1 MSLLNPLLLGGLL
14 LATLPILI
22 HLLAR
27 RRLKRQPFSTLDFLQ
42 RLQTKRMK
50 QLRMRQWLLLLL
62 RTLAVLLLALAF
74 LRPVISDQA
83 GLGAGSSES
92 VLLVDL
98 SASMVARG
106 AESETPLDRIRDTIR
121 DLWPAFER
129 VSLVVMDKDGSRDI
143 TPRAAGGSA
152 PAWIDRLAVDGRSES
167 LSSGWNRAVERLEE
181 SDAATRELILLS
193 DFTGPGLDSLPE
205 LPQGTRLYHL
215 NLASRASVTNA
226 YIRETRFSDAVLR
239 PGATTSLEVV
249 AEVSGTDEPVRCIVT
264 VTLDGRRVA
273 EGEIELTPSAPST
286 ISFPVQVPDAGQH
299 AGEVALEL
307 NDALA
312 SDNRFPFLLQVPGS
326 RRVLLTGD
334 DVQALRYMELAL
346 DPEGRQSA
354 FEVEIRPGRVR
365 AGELSA
371 VDVVVVAGWQ
381 NPDAATAR
389 QLAQFVRD
397 GGGLWILLDDRT
409 DLGRLSRTLLAEV
422 GFAPLADER
431 GRSNS
436 VTQWEDMDLDHPA
449 LRSLFDGEGQYDRP
463 AVGRLYT
470 AHAGK
475 GERAIIRVSD
485 GRPFL
490 LERSLGGGR
499 AWLTPSAANR
509 SWTDWPI
516 SGVFAPLVQQGVSY
530 LAGDAVHGGSEV
542 RCGETI
548 VWQTPIEGEGRS
560 VEAIDPL
567 GNRVPAFPEFREGR
581 QAYVTSATL
590 WPGHYRLQ
598 VDGIE
603 QEEAAV
609 HVPATES
616 RLAVESIPAWAGREL
631 SGSGSETLAET
642 LQQART
648 GRELSTLILIA
659 VLLLLVAETIV
670 AREGKPRPER
680 SMRES
685 STTA

>member
-106 AESETPLDRIRDTIR
+106 AESETPLDRMRDTIR

-129 VSLVVMDKDGSRDI
+129 VSLVVMDDEGSRDI

-152 PAWIDRLAVDGRSES
+152 PAWIDRLTVDGRSES
-167 LSSGWNRAVERLEE
+167 LSSGWNRAAERFKE

-193 DFTGPGLDSLPE
+193 DFTGPGLDSLQE

-215 NLASRASVTNA
+215 NLASGASVTNA

-249 AEVSGTDEPVRCIVT
+249 AEVSGSDEPVRCMVT

-299 AGEVALEL
+299 AGEVTLEL

-326 RRVLLTGD
+326 RR
-334 DVQALRYMELAL
+334 
-346 DPEGRQSA
+346 S
-354 FEVEIRPGRVR
+354 
-365 AGELSA
+365 
-371 VDVVVVAGWQ
+371 
-381 NPDAATAR
+381 
-389 QLAQFVRD
+389 
-397 GGGLWILLDDRT
+397 
-409 DLGRLSRTLLAEV
+409 
-422 GFAPLADER
+422 
-431 GRSNS
+431 
-436 VTQWEDMDLDHPA
+436 
-449 LRSLFDGEGQYDRP
+449 
-463 AVGRLYT
+463 
-470 AHAGK
+470 
-475 GERAIIRVSD
+475 
-485 GRPFL
+485 
-490 LERSLGGGR
+490 
-499 AWLTPSAANR
+499 
-509 SWTDWPI
+509 
-516 SGVFAPLVQQGVSY
+516 
-530 LAGDAVHGGSEV
+530 
-542 RCGETI
+542 C
-548 VWQTPIEGEGRS
+548 
-560 VEAIDPL
+560 
-567 GNRVPAFPEFREGR
+567 
-581 QAYVTSATL
+581 
-590 WPGHYRLQ
+590 
-598 VDGIE
+598 
-603 QEEAAV
+603 
-609 HVPATES
+609 
-616 RLAVESIPAWAGREL
+616 
-631 SGSGSETLAET
+631 
-642 LQQART
+642 
-648 GRELSTLILIA
+648 
-659 VLLLLVAETIV
+659 
-670 AREGKPRPER
+670 
-680 SMRES
+680 
-685 STTA
+685 

>member
-1 MSLLNPLLLGGLL
+1 MTLLNPLLLGGLL

-106 AESETPLDRIRDTIR
+106 AESQTPLDRMRDTIR
-121 DLWPAFER
+121 DLWPAFET
-129 VSLVVMDKDGSRDI
+129 VSLVVMDEEGSRDI

-152 PAWIDRLAVDGRSES
+152 PAWIDRLAVDGRTEA
-167 LSSGWNRAVERLEE
+167 LATGWNRAVEHLRE

-193 DFTGPGLDSLPE
+193 DFTGPGLDSLPD
-205 LPQGTRLYHL
+205 LPQGTRLYHV
-215 NLASRASVTNA
+215 NLASANKSTNA
-226 YIRETRFSDAVLR
+226 FIRETRFSDAVLR
-239 PGATTSLEVV
+239 PGSTTTLEVV
-249 AEVSGTDEPVRCIVT
+249 AEVSGTEKPVRCIVT

-286 ISFPVQVPDAGQH
+286 ISFPIQVPDAGQH
-299 AGEVALEL
+299 AGEVTLEL

-312 SDNRFPFLLQVPGS
+312 SDNRYPFLLQVPGN

-346 DPEGRQSA
+346 DPVGRQSA
-354 FEVEIRPGRVR
+354 FEVEVRPGRVR
-365 AGELSA
+365 TGDLGQM
-371 VDVVVVAGWQ
+371 DVVVVAGWQ

-397 GGGLWILLDDRT
+397 GGGLWTLLDDRT
-409 DLGRLSRTLLAEV
+409 DLSALSRTLLAEV
-422 GFAPLADER
+422 GFGPLADER

-449 LRSLFDGEGQYDRP
+449 LRGLFSGDGQYDRP

-470 AHAGK
+470 ARAGN
-475 GERAIIRVSD
+475 GGRALIRVTD

-490 LERSLGGGR
+490 LEQSLGGGR

-530 LAGDAVHGGSEV
+530 LAGDAVHSGSEV
-542 RCGETI
+542 SCGETI

-560 VEAIDPL
+560 AEAIDPL
-567 GNRVPAFPEFREGR
+567 GNQVPAYPEFREGR
-581 QAYVTSATL
+581 QAYVTNATL
-590 WPGHYRLQ
+590 WPGHYRLM
-598 VDGIE
+598 VDGVE
-603 QEEAAV
+603 QEVAAV
-609 HVPATES
+609 HVPLEES
-616 RLAVESIPAWAGREL
+616 MLGNESSASWAGHEL
-631 SGSGSETLAET
+631 AGSGSETLAEV

-659 VLLLLVAETIV
+659 VLLLLVSETLV
-670 AREGKPRPER
+670 AREGKRQSER
-680 SMRES
+680 K
-685 STTA
+685 AA